1 MRQPLISEG
10 LVDVLVEQISHEK
23 YNANLYLHI
32 ASFLNSKG
40 LSNLA
45 KHFEGQFVEEE
56 GHARIIY
63 DLLVDMGINFPFP
76 SIEGCD
82 MVFGSIGDIA
92 EAYLN
97 REILTTQSLSK
108 IKELAILEN
117 PIVEEK
123 MRELILMQLHVMEEA
138 TDFLDK
144 AEILD
149 SWQMVSLWDLSLSGG

>member
-1 MRQPLISEG
+1 MRQPLISDE
-10 LVDVLVEQISHEK
+10 LVSVLVEQISHEK
-23 YNANLYLHI
+23 YNANLYLHM

-40 LSNLA
+40 LSNIA
-45 KHFEGQFVEEE
+45 KHFEGQFKEEE
-56 GHARIIY
+56 EHARIIY
-63 DLLVDMGINFPFP
+63 DLLVDMGLDFPFP
-76 SIEGCD
+76 AIDGCD

-97 REILTTQSLSK
+97 REILTTESLNE

-123 MRELILMQLHVMEEA
+123 MRELILMQLHEMEEA

-144 AEILD
+144 SENLKEW
-149 SWQMVSLWDLSLSGG
+149 WQVALWDLALGG